1 MHSDALLVVCV
12 DTPEEEVDSEICNHN
27 ADKRQQTVEVKA
39 IGTLKHTPMQRDGID
54 NEGDERPYLL
64 GVP

>member
-27 ADKRQQTVEVKA
+27 ADERQQTL
-39 IGTLKHTPMQRDGID
+39 T
-54 NEGDERPYLL
+54 NYGDFT
-64 GVP
+64 